1 MQFEH
6 ETVLLTELVDSVLP
20 KSGGV
25 YMDCTVGGGGHTK
38 LLLDKSAPAGLV
50 IGFDQDNTALEF
62 TRRKFADYGERV
74 TLVHANFREIRRVA
88 ASLQVEAVDG
98 IVFDLGVSSPQF
110 DVAERGFSY
119 RADAPL
125 DMRMDQTVSKTAAD
139 VVNELDEAELA
150 KIFFEYG
157 EERFSRAI
165 ARALVRERAK
175 ARIET
180 TERLAEIVKLSI
192 PAAARRSG
200 PHPARRVFQAL
211 RIEVNDELGALD
223 EALDGAFEILAP
235 GGRIGVIT
243 FHSLEDRIVKRRFA
257 KWCKGCTC
265 PPEFPVCV
273 CGKEPLADLVT
284 RKAITP
290 GEVELSRNQRS
301 RSAKLRVVQKR

>member
-1 MQFEH
+1 
-6 ETVLLTELVDSVLP
+6 
-20 KSGGV
+20 
-25 YMDCTVGGGGHTK
+25 MDCTVGGGGHTK

-125 DMRMDQTVSKTAAD
+125 DMRMDQTISKTAAD

>member
-125 DMRMDQTVSKTAAD
+125 DMRMDQTISKTAAD